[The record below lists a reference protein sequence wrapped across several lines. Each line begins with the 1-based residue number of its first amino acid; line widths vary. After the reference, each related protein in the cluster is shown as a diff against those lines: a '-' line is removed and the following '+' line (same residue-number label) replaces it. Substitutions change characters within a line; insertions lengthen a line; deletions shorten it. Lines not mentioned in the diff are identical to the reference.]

1 MKRQGT
7 DQEEIFAK
15 HISDQ
20 GLRIKIS
27 KERLKLNNK
36 QTIQLK
42 NGQRI

>member
-7 DQEEIFAK
+7 DREEIFAK
-15 HISDQ
+15 HISDK